1 MITTEKLK
9 IYQRFNGDSHG
20 WGQFGSEA
28 DKAAMD
34 DDDWMIIDSLIRD
47 IYLINTGLAADAFIE
62 SVDEKLEEL
71 CDSEDTMQALR
82 RLALGKPF
90 K

>member
-1 MITTEKLK
+1 MITTEKLN
-9 IYQRFNGDSHG
+9 IYQRFNGDSHE

-34 DDDWMIIDSLIRD
+34 DDDWMIIDGLVQD
-47 IYLINTGLAADAFIE
+47 ICLVNTGLAADALIK
-62 SVDEKLEEL
+62 SVDEKLDEYCADEYAIH
-71 CDSEDTMQALR
+71 ALKS
-82 RLALGKPF
+82 LALGKPA